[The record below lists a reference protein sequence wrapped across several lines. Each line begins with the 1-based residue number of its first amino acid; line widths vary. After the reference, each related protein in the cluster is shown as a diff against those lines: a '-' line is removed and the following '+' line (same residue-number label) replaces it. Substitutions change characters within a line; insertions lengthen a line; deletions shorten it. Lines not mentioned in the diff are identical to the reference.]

1 MSHVPV
7 LADAAVAALEP
18 RDGGLYVDGTFGG
31 GGYTRLILGTARCRV
46 VAFDRDPEAVERG
59 RRMARAEPRLEIVA
73 ASFGRMVEELAAHGI
88 DRVDGV
94 VLDLGVSSFQLDD
107 PARGFSFR
115 RPGSLDMR
123 MEMRGPSAA
132 DLVNSLDEA
141 ELAQLLRRY
150 GDEPDARRIARAIA
164 AERRAA
170 PIQTTDALADL
181 VARVKGHRGG
191 RDPATLTFQALRMA
205 VNDELGELERGLE
218 AAEAVL
224 RPGGRLVV
232 VAFHSGEDATV
243 KRFVDERG
251 GRQPAAN
258 RHLPPTAV
266 PAPRWRWVAR
276 KVAVAGA
283 EERAHN
289 PRARSGRLRVA
300 ERLADGDGSTASVE
314 GGRAWRLAA

>member
-1 MSHVPV
+1 MGHVPV
-7 LADAAVAALEP
+7 LAEAAVAALEP

-31 GGYTRLILGTARCRV
+31 GGYTRLMLDAARCRV
-46 VAFDRDPEAVERG
+46 VAFDRDPEAVARG
-59 RRMARAEPRLEIVA
+59 RRMAEAEPRLEVVG
-73 ASFGRMVEELAAHGI
+73 ASFGGMAEELAARGI

-115 RPGSLDMR
+115 RAGPLDMR
-123 MEMRGPSAA
+123 MEKRGPSAA
-132 DLVNSLDEA
+132 DLVDSLDEA
-141 ELAQLLRRY
+141 ELARLLRRY

-164 AERRAA
+164 AERRTA
-170 PIQTTDALADL
+170 PITTTDALADL
-181 VARVKGHRGG
+181 VARVKGRHGG

-232 VAFHSGEDATV
+232 VAFHSGEDALV

-258 RHLPPTAV
+258 RHLPPTAA
-266 PAPRWRWVAR
+266 PPPRWRWVAR
-276 KVAVAGA
+276 KVAVAGT
-283 EERAHN
+283 EERANN

-300 ERLADGDGSTASVE
+300 ERAEGDGSTASE
-314 GGRAWRLAA
+314 GGPAWRLAA

>member
-1 MSHVPV
+1 MGHVPV
-7 LADAAVAALEP
+7 LAEAAVAALEP

-31 GGYTRLILGTARCRV
+31 GGYTRLMLDAARCRV

-59 RRMARAEPRLEIVA
+59 RRMAEAEPRLEVVG
-73 ASFGRMVEELAAHGI
+73 ASFGRMAEELAARGI
-88 DRVDGV
+88 DSVDGV

-115 RPGSLDMR
+115 RAGPLDMR
-123 MEMRGPSAA
+123 MEKQGPSAA

-141 ELAQLLRRY
+141 ELARLLRRY

-164 AERRAA
+164 AERRTA
-170 PIQTTDALADL
+170 PITTTDALAAL
-181 VARVKGHRGG
+181 VARVKGRRGG

-232 VAFHSGEDATV
+232 VAFHSGEDALV

-258 RHLPPTAV
+258 RHLPPTAA
-266 PAPRWRWVAR
+266 PSPRWRWVAR
-276 KVAVAGA
+276 KVAVAGT
-283 EERAHN
+283 EERANN

-300 ERLADGDGSTASVE
+300 ERAEGDGSTASE
-314 GGRAWRLAA
+314 GGPAWRLAA

>member
-1 MSHVPV
+1 MSSGPGRRN
-7 LADAAVAALEP
+7 EKP

-31 GGYTRLILGTARCRV
+31 GGYARLILDAARCRV
-46 VAFDRDPEAVERG
+46 IAFDRDPEAVERG
-59 RRMARAEPRLEIVA
+59 RRMAEGEPRLEVVE
-73 ASFGRMVEELAAHGI
+73 ASFGRMAEELASRGI
-88 DRVDGV
+88 ERVDGV

-115 RPGSLDMR
+115 RPGPLDMR

-132 DLVNSLDEA
+132 DLVNGLDEA
-141 ELAQLLRRY
+141 ELADLLRRY

-164 AERRAA
+164 AERRTA
-170 PIQTTDALADL
+170 PILTTDALADL
-181 VARVKGHRGG
+181 VARVKGGRGG
-191 RDPATLTFQALRMA
+191 RDPATLTFQALRIA
-205 VNDELGELERGLE
+205 VNDELGELAHGLE

-224 RPGGRLVV
+224 RPGGRLVA
-232 VAFHSGEDATV
+232 VAFHSGEDAIV

-258 RHLPPTAV
+258 RHLPPAAL

-289 PRARSGRLRVA
+289 PRARSARLRVA
-300 ERLADGDGSTASVE
+300 ERVADGGEGAATAGE
-314 GGRAWRLAA
+314 GGGRWRLAA